1 MAPINQ
7 TKITPEALLQDEA
20 LAEEVIA
27 NHFLLGE
34 EIRLEELKTDQKR
47 HTAGGQ
53 PLVFKVDK
61 NGEQRQLCCMMLL
74 RSVISTP
81 QWMDEFMA
89 FPADRDDL
97 LGLFWKMGIISSQ

>member
-1 MAPINQ
+1 MKL
-7 TKITPEALLQDEA
+7 TK
-20 LAEEVIA
+20 VIA

-61 NGEQRQLCCMMLL
+61 NGELDATMLSE
-74 RSVISTP
+74 RCS
-81 QWMDEFMA
+81 A
-89 FPADRDDL
+89 R
-97 LGLFWKMGIISSQ
+97 